1 MADWPP
7 ALVLVLGGLAL
18 PLAPPRLRAGL
29 LLGLPLV
36 TLALVWNLDGGAPV
50 TWQVHGYEVAP
61 VRADPLGRLF
71 AIVFAIMAFA
81 GALFALRQA
90 RVLEL
95 ASAFV
100 YAGSAIGVAL
110 AGDLLTL
117 FVFWELM
124 ALAST
129 GVLLAAGGDGALR
142 AGGRY
147 FVVHMLGGAF
157 LMAGVLLHVSATGSL
172 AFTAMEADSWGT
184 WLILAG
190 VLVNAAAPP
199 LSAWLADAYPES
211 SWSGMVFLSAFTT
224 KAAVYVLIRGFPGT
238 EALVW
243 VGLFMIFYGIIYA
256 LLENDMRRI
265 LAYSIV
271 NQVGFMVAGVGI
283 GTEMALNGAAAHAFT
298 HIIYKALLL
307 MSAGSVL
314 YMTGRRKCTDL
325 GGLFRTMPLTTL
337 CGTVGAL
344 AISSFPLTSG
354 FVSKSMIAQAATD
367 EALAVTWL
375 LLMAASAGVFLHA
388 GIKFPWFVFFQK
400 DSGLRPPDPPWNM
413 RAAMV
418 LFAALC
424 IGIGI
429 WPDPLYGLL
438 PYPVDYAPYTVP
450 HVVNA
455 LQLLLFSGLA
465 FFVMLPLMR
474 RTLTVTLDFD
484 WLWRRA
490 AGRLLSSGAVGGALA
505 WLRAGRAE
513 AGVRAARLARAVLHP
528 LRPEGVL
535 AATPAI
541 GTMVRNVLIALFLAL
556 VLGFLAN
563 RDAEGGARSD
573 PAAPPGRAPTGVDSS
588 GGTRSDLRTSP
599 SVPPLEAAFSAAHA
613 IEPGGHAR
621 RGGRHGASRP
631 MRRPGRPRP
640 GSTET

>member
-1 MADWPP
+1 MIDFPP
-7 ALVLVLGGLAL
+7 ALVLVIGGFVL
-18 PLAPPRLRAGL
+18 PLVPLRLRAVL

-36 TLALVWNLDGGAPV
+36 ALALVWNLPEGAAAA
-50 TWQVHGYEVAP
+50 WEVHGYALAP
-61 VRADPLGRLF
+61 VKVDPLGRLF
-71 AIVFAIMAFA
+71 ATIFAIMGFA
-81 GALFALRQA
+81 GALFALNQA
-90 RVLEL
+90 RTLEL
-95 ASAFV
+95 ASAFI

-129 GVLLAAGGDGALR
+129 GVLIAAGGEGALR
-142 AGGRY
+142 AAGRY
-147 FVVHMLGGAF
+147 FIVHMLGGAF
-157 LMAGVLLHVSATGSL
+157 LMAGVLLHVAATGTL
-172 AFTAMEADSWGT
+172 EFTAMEADSWGT

-199 LSAWLADAYPES
+199 LSAWLADAYPEA

-243 VGLFMIFYGIIYA
+243 IGLFMIFYGIIYA

-271 NQVGFMVAGVGI
+271 NQVGFMVVGVGI

-354 FVSKSMIAQAATD
+354 FVSKSMISQAASD
-367 EALAVTWL
+367 ETLAVAWF

-413 RAAMV
+413 RTAMV

-424 IGIGI
+424 VGIGI
-429 WPDPLYGLL
+429 WPDPLYRML
-438 PYPVDYAPYTVP
+438 PFPVDYAPYTAA

-465 FFVMLPLMR
+465 FFLLLPLMQ
-474 RTLTVTLDFD
+474 RTLTITLDVDRF
-484 WLWRRA
+484 WRRA
-490 AGRLLSSGAVGGALA
+490 GDGPSAAGLAGRLAAPFA
-505 WLRAGRAE
+505 AGRAGVQ
-513 AGVRAARLARAVLHP
+513 AGAMRAADAVLHP
-528 LRPEGVL
+528 FRPHGVL
-535 AATPAI
+535 AAAPPI
-541 GTMVRNVLIALFLAL
+541 GTMVRNVLIALLLAL
-556 VLGFLAN
+556 VLGFLATRN
-563 RDAEGGARSD
+563 ADS
-573 PAAPPGRAPTGVDSS
+573 APRELLATD
-588 GGTRSDLRTSP
+588 
-599 SVPPLEAAFSAAHA
+599 
-613 IEPGGHAR
+613 
-621 RGGRHGASRP
+621 
-631 MRRPGRPRP
+631 
-640 GSTET
+640 TERYP